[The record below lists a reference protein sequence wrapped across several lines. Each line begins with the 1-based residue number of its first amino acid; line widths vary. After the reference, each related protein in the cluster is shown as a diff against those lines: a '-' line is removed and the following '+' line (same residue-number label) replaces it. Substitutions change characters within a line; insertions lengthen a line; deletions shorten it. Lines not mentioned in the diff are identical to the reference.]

1 MNKGI
6 NNPGFRALPQ
16 SVQQNI
22 LSNMKYGGR
31 MYNTGGM
38 LTEYN
43 EGGTHEENPLGGIP
57 VGQGPNGQPNLVEEG
72 ETRFGDYIFSD
83 RLEITKD
90 IAQEFNLPKNYVGKT
105 FSDASK
111 SMQKSN
117 SRRVDDKIEQANIER
132 NLTKLQEAQEMFKQA
147 EVSKKLEEINE
158 LDPNALAAIAG
169 QGQGQPSMAPTQP
182 SPEEMMMM
190 EQAAMQQG
198 QMAGQ
203 PMMEGSMKGMAY
215 GGPLSNIAFGGGGS
229 MNFKSPAAYKA
240 WLGYGHASGAFDRT
254 PGNQKVSIKG
264 EPHKVQHAMGG
275 NMYPNGG
282 YAGDPP
288 PFFGTYG
295 GFDDTPIPP
304 LSPINEFEG
313 PVNTAGP
320 TNLTTNF
327 IPVAQRDKAD
337 YLNNQLNLNNQN
349 QGFLPYQ
356 TQRQITALSPE
367 YTDYIREKEIQAD
380 LNKMQSNMRAM
391 GGNCYG
397 CGGRMY
403 ASGGQFVPGRGFVL
417 SEDNSDNLLGAG
429 IVGGLKGATAM
440 IPGVGGYVS
449 QGIDAIYK
457 GIDPTLSDAEKRAMG
472 YTQGV
477 TSLSGLVTGN
487 VPGAISNSIAGF
499 NQGIQNTEGISDE
512 TKNILG
518 GVGTITNAMT
528 PFLGRPGMPL
538 GKNTPINVIDE
549 TDYIDL
555 PDTFAMG
562 GTMGKGLSAY
572 YDADGMGGYLGTR
585 NFFSNGGDM
594 NPPNKYLVRTNQNGD
609 LIEETYKIGDVQ
621 FNNVRKITEP
631 TLSEMDV
638 LQKYEEVTGKNL
650 NATKP
655 SEPAAQPENVPT
667 GILPFKQK
675 ISESKE
681 NYPGEAYEKLMKIL
695 GLNLPNTPTI
705 STQNNTTTEDFSP
718 TGYFTRFIDLP
729 DDLDAPVAT
738 PTPTVNT
745 NKPNMIPVEG
755 IDGSNSI
762 LTAFMPDSVPDS
774 EIPELNTGE
783 DLTEEQKQTARENYA
798 RKQALDMAKINL
810 KYKESLPAF
819 ALSMAPSMY
828 NLYQGLSRPDQMNLN
843 DIYSGDIN
851 PELVNYATSRNIMRD
866 TAAGLKKD
874 IKSKTQGGAYLANI
888 QSTANKLSEGL
899 SKIDELEQN
908 TNAKIKSETDSLNK
922 KRKDEALK
930 VVTQYNK
937 MAKAAK
943 AAHLNE
949 ALSGLKSK
957 IETDAKNKFDLEKL
971 KIFAPDV
978 AGNLEYNT
986 ILDQLGSYTAGLFN
1000 KKKKI

>member
-90 IAQEFNLPKNYVGKT
+90 IAEEFNLPKNYVGKT

-117 SRRVDDKIEQANIER
+117 SRRVDDKIEQANIEK

-203 PMMEGSMKGMAY
+203 PMMEGSMEGMAY

-254 PGNQKVSIKG
+254 PGNQKVSIQG

-282 YAGDPP
+282 EIDPVAAANAALRRQQELQNRARRAQYDFP
-288 PFFGTYG
+288 
-295 GFDDTPIPP
+295 DLTPIEPNYDP
-304 LSPINEFEG
+304 SPEDFTLPNSG
-313 PVNTAGP
+313 PVNTSGPSTLTNLWSSAPVTSVANLYIPSSGP
-320 TNLTTNF
+320 TSY
-327 IPVAQRDKAD
+327 PPD
-337 YLNNQLNLNNQN
+337 Y
-349 QGFLPYQ
+349 
-356 TQRQITALSPE
+356 QRQQLTLP
-367 YTDYIREKEIQAD
+367 
-380 LNKMQSNMRAM
+380 MQHAM
-391 GGNCYG
+391 GGHCYG

-621 FNNVRKITEP
+621 FNNVRKITDP

-638 LQKYEEVTGKNL
+638 LLKYEEVTGKDL

-655 SEPAAQPENVPT
+655 NEPAAQSENAPT

-681 NYPGEAYEKLMKIL
+681 NYPGEAYENLMKIP
-695 GLNLPNTPTI
+695 GLNLPTTPTI

-718 TGYFTRFIDLP
+718 TGYNTRFIDLP
-729 DDLDAPVAT
+729 DDLNAPVVT
-738 PTPTVNT
+738 PTPAVNT
-745 NKPNMIPVEG
+745 NKPNMVPVEG

-783 DLTEEQKQTARENYA
+783 DLTEEEKQKARENYA

>member
-31 MYNTGGM
+31 MYNTGEM

-169 QGQGQPSMAPTQP
+169 QGQGQGQPSMAPTQP

-198 QMAGQ
+198 QMAEQ
-203 PMMEGSMKGMAY
+203 PMMEGSMEGMAY

-254 PGNQKVSIKG
+254 PGNQKVSIQG

-282 YAGDPP
+282 EIDPVAAANAALRRQQELQNRARRAQYDFP
-288 PFFGTYG
+288 
-295 GFDDTPIPP
+295 DLTPIEPNYDP
-304 LSPINEFEG
+304 SPEDFTLPNSG
-313 PVNTAGP
+313 PVNTSGPSTLTNLWSSAPVTSVANLYIPSSGP
-320 TNLTTNF
+320 TNYPTNY
-327 IPVAQRDKAD
+327 PPD
-337 YLNNQLNLNNQN
+337 Y
-349 QGFLPYQ
+349 
-356 TQRQITALSPE
+356 QRQQLTLP
-367 YTDYIREKEIQAD
+367 
-380 LNKMQSNMRAM
+380 MQHAM
-391 GGNCYG
+391 GGHCYG

-518 GVGTITNAMT
+518 GVGTMANAMT

-549 TDYIDL
+549 TDYINL
-555 PDTFAMG
+555 PDSFAMG
-562 GTMGKGLSAY
+562 GTVGKGLSDY

-594 NPPNKYLVRTNQNGD
+594 NPPNKYLVRTSQNGD

-621 FNNVRKITEP
+621 FNNIRKITEP

-655 SEPAAQPENVPT
+655 NEPAAQPQNVSSGSDMPSLNIESGVPGFDLPT
-667 GILPFKQK
+667 
-675 ISESKE
+675 
-681 NYPGEAYEKLMKIL
+681 
-695 GLNLPNTPTI
+695 TPTI
-705 STQNNTTTEDFSP
+705 NTKNNITVEDFSP
-718 TGYFTRFIDLP
+718 TGYSTKFIDLP
-729 DDLDAPVAT
+729 DDLNAPAPA
-738 PTPTVNT
+738 PTPAVNT
-745 NKPNMIPVEG
+745 NKPNMVPVEG

-922 KRKDEALK
+922 RRKDEAKK
-930 VVTQYNK
+930 VITQYNK

-1000 KKKKI
+1000 KKKKD

>member
-6 NNPGFRALPQ
+6 NNPGFRSLPQ

-31 MYNTGGM
+31 MYDNGGM

-57 VGQGPNGQPNLVEEG
+57 VGQGPNGEPNLVEEG

-117 SRRVDDKIEQANIER
+117 SRRINDKIEQANIER

-147 EVSKKLEEINE
+147 EIAKKLEEINE

-198 QMAGQ
+198 QMAEQ
-203 PMMEGSMKGMAY
+203 PMMEGSMEGMAY

-254 PGNQKVSIKG
+254 PGNQKVSIQG
-264 EPHKVQHAMGG
+264 EPHRVQHAMGG
-275 NMYPNGG
+275 H
-282 YAGDPP
+282 
-288 PFFGTYG
+288 
-295 GFDDTPIPP
+295 
-304 LSPINEFEG
+304 
-313 PVNTAGP
+313 
-320 TNLTTNF
+320 
-327 IPVAQRDKAD
+327 
-337 YLNNQLNLNNQN
+337 
-349 QGFLPYQ
+349 
-356 TQRQITALSPE
+356 
-367 YTDYIREKEIQAD
+367 
-380 LNKMQSNMRAM
+380 
-391 GGNCYG
+391 CYG

-487 VPGAISNSIAGF
+487 VPGAISNSIEGF
-499 NQGIQNTEGISDE
+499 NQGIQNTESISDE

-518 GVGTITNAMT
+518 SVATVANTIT
-528 PFLGRPGMPL
+528 PFLGQPGMPL

-549 TDYIDL
+549 TGYIDL

-562 GTMGKGLSAY
+562 GTMGKSLSDY
-572 YDADGMGGYLGTR
+572 YDVDGMGGYLGSR
-585 NFFSNGGDM
+585 NFFSNGGDI

-609 LIEETYKIGDVQ
+609 LIEETYKIGDLQ
-621 FNNVRKITEP
+621 FINVKKITDP
-631 TLSEMDV
+631 SLTEMDI
-638 LQKYEEVTGKNL
+638 LQKYEEVTGKDL

-655 SEPAAQPENVPT
+655 NEPTTQPENV
-667 GILPFKQK
+667 
-675 ISESKE
+675 S
-681 NYPGEAYEKLMKIL
+681 
-695 GLNLPNTPTI
+695 
-705 STQNNTTTEDFSP
+705 
-718 TGYFTRFIDLP
+718 IDLP
-729 DDLDAPVAT
+729 DDLNAPA
-738 PTPTVNT
+738 PTPAVNT
-745 NKPNMIPVEG
+745 
-755 IDGSNSI
+755 
-762 LTAFMPDSVPDS
+762 DS

-783 DLTEEQKQTARENYA
+783 DLTEEQKQKARENYA
-798 RKQALDMAKINL
+798 KKQALDMAKINL

-874 IKSKTQGGAYLANI
+874 IKSKTQGGTYLANI

-922 KRKDEALK
+922 KRKDEANK
-930 VVTQYNK
+930 IVTQYNK
-937 MAKAAK
+937 MADAAQ

-949 ALSGLKSK
+949 ALSSLKSK

-971 KIFAPDV
+971 RIFAPDV

>member
-6 NNPGFRALPQ
+6 NNPGFRSLPQ

-38 LTEYN
+38 LDEYN
-43 EGGTHEENPLGGIP
+43 AGGTHEENPLGGIP

-72 ETRFGDYIFSD
+72 ETRFNDYIFSD
-83 RLEITKD
+83 RLQVSKEL
-90 IAQEFNLPKNYVGKT
+90 AAEFNLPKNYVGKT
-105 FSDASK
+105 FAEVSK

-117 SRRVDDKIEQANIER
+117 SRRIDDKIEQANIEK
-132 NLTKLQEAQEMFKQA
+132 NLTALQEAQEAFKQA

-158 LDPNALAAIAG
+158 LDPNALASIAG
-169 QGQGQPSMAPTQP
+169 QGQGQPSMAPSQP

-198 QMAGQ
+198 QMAEQ
-203 PMMEGSMKGMAY
+203 PMMEGSMEGMAY
-215 GGPLSNIAFGGGGS
+215 GGPLSNIAFGGGGA

-240 WLGYGHASGAFDRT
+240 WLGYGHASSAFERT
-254 PGNQKVSIKG
+254 PGNQKVSIQG

-282 YAGDPP
+282 EIDPVAAANAALLRQQQMKYAQYNFPDL
-288 PFFGTYG
+288 
-295 GFDDTPIPP
+295 TPIEPNYDP
-304 LSPINEFEG
+304 SPEDFTLSNSG
-313 PVNTAGP
+313 PVNTSGP
-320 TNLTTNF
+320 STLTNLWRGAPVTS
-327 IPVAQRDKAD
+327 IPAEPSL
-337 YLNNQLNLNNQN
+337 Y
-349 QGFLPYQ
+349 
-356 TQRQITALSPE
+356 QRQQLTMP
-367 YTDYIREKEIQAD
+367 
-380 LNKMQSNMRAM
+380 MQYGM

-477 TSLSGLVTGN
+477 TSLSGIATGN
-487 VPGAISNSIAGF
+487 VPGAITNSIAGF
-499 NQGIQNTEGISDE
+499 NQGIQNTEDISDE

-518 GVGTITNAMT
+518 GVANTASALSPLM
-528 PFLGRPGMPL
+528 GRPGMPF
-538 GKNTPINVIDE
+538 GRNTPINVIDGTE
-549 TDYIDL
+549 YIDL

-562 GTMGKGLSAY
+562 GTMGKGLSDY
-572 YDADGMGGYLGTR
+572 YDVDGMGGYLGTR
-585 NFFSNGGDM
+585 NFFATGGNT

-621 FNNVRKITEP
+621 FNNVRKITDP

-638 LQKYEEVTGKNL
+638 LLKYEEVTGKDL
-650 NATKP
+650 SSTKP
-655 SEPAAQPENVPT
+655 NEPATQSQNIPT
-667 GILPFKQK
+667 GILPSMQ
-675 ISESKE
+675 IIPELSKD
-681 NYPGEAYEKLMKIL
+681 NPKEAYQNLMEIMK
-695 GLNLPNTPTI
+695 GKPGFDLPTTPTI
-705 STQNNTTTEDFSP
+705 NTQNNITTEDFSP
-718 TGYFTRFIDLP
+718 TGYSTRFIDLP
-729 DDLDAPVAT
+729 DDLSTPAT
-738 PTPTVNT
+738 SSMPPVNT

-755 IDGSNSI
+755 IDESNSI
-762 LTAFMPDSVPDS
+762 LTAFMPNSVPDS

-798 RKQALDMAKINL
+798 KKQALDMAKINL
-810 KYKESLPAF
+810 KYKESLPSF
-819 ALSMAPSMY
+819 ALGIAPSMY

-843 DIYSGDIN
+843 DIYSGDVN

-908 TNAKIKSETDSLNK
+908 TNAKIKQETDSLNK
-922 KRKDEALK
+922 RRKDEAQK
-930 VVTQYNK
+930 VITQYNK

-943 AAHLNE
+943 SAHLGE
-949 ALSGLKSK
+949 ALTGLKNK
-957 IETDAKNKFDLEKL
+957 VEADTKNKFDLEKL
-971 KIFAPDV
+971 KIFAPDL

-986 ILDQLGSYTAGLFN
+986 ILDQLGSYTAGLF
-1000 KKKKI
+1000 KKKKD

>member
-6 NNPGFRALPQ
+6 NNPGFRSLPQ

-31 MYNTGGM
+31 MYDNGGM

-57 VGQGPNGQPNLVEEG
+57 VGQGPDGQPNLVEEG

-203 PMMEGSMKGMAY
+203 PMMEGSMEGMAY

-282 YAGDPP
+282 V
-288 PFFGTYG
+288 
-295 GFDDTPIPP
+295 
-304 LSPINEFEG
+304 L
-313 PVNTAGP
+313 P
-320 TNLTTNF
+320 TN
-327 IPVAQRDKAD
+327 VVQ
-337 YLNNQLNLNNQN
+337 
-349 QGFLPYQ
+349 
-356 TQRQITALSPE
+356 SPN
-367 YTDYIREKEIQAD
+367 YTDTFNPNFAYPISAIDEPVYSSQKEAEKGL
-380 LNKMQSNMRAM
+380 LNYGNDVSRTYFQDPTTGQMGELIGNQDMRSQINPYTEQPYLQTWSPTKSTKVATKNIFPMQYAM

-417 SEDNSDNLLGAG
+417 SEDNNDNLLGAG

-538 GKNTPINVIDE
+538 GKNTPINVVDE
-549 TDYIDL
+549 TDYINL
-555 PDTFAMG
+555 PNSFAMG
-562 GTMGKGLSAY
+562 GTMGKGLSDY

-621 FNNVRKITEP
+621 FNNIRKITEP

-655 SEPAAQPENVPT
+655 NEPAAQPENVPT
-667 GILPFKQK
+667 GILPSKQK
-675 ISESKE
+675 VSE
-681 NYPGEAYEKLMKIL
+681 
-695 GLNLPNTPTI
+695 
-705 STQNNTTTEDFSP
+705 EDFSP
-718 TGYFTRFIDLP
+718 TGYNTRFIDLP
-729 DDLDAPVAT
+729 DDLNAPVVT
-738 PTPTVNT
+738 PTPAVNT
-745 NKPNMIPVEG
+745 NKPNMVPVEG

-762 LTAFMPDSVPDS
+762 LTAFMPESVPDS

-819 ALSMAPSMY
+819 ALGIAPSMY

-922 KRKDEALK
+922 RRKDEALK
-930 VVTQYNK
+930 VITQYNK

-949 ALSGLKSK
+949 ALSGLKNK

-1000 KKKKI
+1000 KKKKD

>member
-117 SRRVDDKIEQANIER
+117 SRRVDDKIEQANIEK

-203 PMMEGSMKGMAY
+203 PMMEGSMEGMAY

-254 PGNQKVSIKG
+254 PGNQKVSIQG

-282 YAGDPP
+282 S
-288 PFFGTYG
+288 
-295 GFDDTPIPP
+295 
-304 LSPINEFEG
+304 L
-313 PVNTAGP
+313 P
-320 TNLTTNF
+320 TNVVQSPTYQDTFNPNFAYPASAIDEPVYSSQKEAQAALLNYGNDVSRTYFQDPTTGQMGELIGNKDMRSQ
-327 IPVAQRDKAD
+327 INPYTEQPYLQTWSPDRSTKVAT
-337 YLNNQLNLNNQN
+337 QN
-349 QGFLPYQ
+349 IFP
-356 TQRQITALSPE
+356 
-367 YTDYIREKEIQAD
+367 
-380 LNKMQSNMRAM
+380 MQYAM

-397 CGGRMY
+397 CGGKMY

-457 GIDPTLSDAEKRAMG
+457 GIDPTISDAEKRAMG
-472 YTQGV
+472 YTQSV
-477 TSLSGLVTGN
+477 TGLSGLVTGN

-518 GVGTITNAMT
+518 GVGTMVNAMT

-549 TDYIDL
+549 TDYINL
-555 PDTFAMG
+555 PDSFAMG

-572 YDADGMGGYLGTR
+572 YDVDGMGGYLGTR

-621 FNNVRKITEP
+621 FNNVRKITDP

-638 LQKYEEVTGKNL
+638 LLKYEEVTGKDL

-655 SEPAAQPENVPT
+655 NEPAAQSENVPT

-681 NYPGEAYEKLMKIL
+681 NYPGEAYENLMKIP
-695 GLNLPNTPTI
+695 GLNLPTTPTI

-718 TGYFTRFIDLP
+718 TGYNTRFIDLP
-729 DDLDAPVAT
+729 DDLNAPVVT
-738 PTPTVNT
+738 PTPAVNT
-745 NKPNMIPVEG
+745 NKPNMVPVEG

-783 DLTEEQKQTARENYA
+783 DLTEEEKQKARENYA

-971 KIFAPDV
+971 KIFAPGV

>member
-6 NNPGFRALPQ
+6 NNPGFRSLPQ

-31 MYNTGGM
+31 MYDNGGM

-57 VGQGPNGQPNLVEEG
+57 VGQGPNGEPNLVEEG

-117 SRRVDDKIEQANIER
+117 SRRINDKIEQANIER

-147 EVSKKLEEINE
+147 EVAKKLEEINE

-198 QMAGQ
+198 QMAEQ
-203 PMMEGSMKGMAY
+203 PMMEGSMEGMAY

-254 PGNQKVSIKG
+254 PGNQKVSIQG
-264 EPHKVQHAMGG
+264 EPHRVQHAMGG
-275 NMYPNGG
+275 H
-282 YAGDPP
+282 
-288 PFFGTYG
+288 
-295 GFDDTPIPP
+295 
-304 LSPINEFEG
+304 
-313 PVNTAGP
+313 
-320 TNLTTNF
+320 
-327 IPVAQRDKAD
+327 
-337 YLNNQLNLNNQN
+337 
-349 QGFLPYQ
+349 
-356 TQRQITALSPE
+356 
-367 YTDYIREKEIQAD
+367 
-380 LNKMQSNMRAM
+380 
-391 GGNCYG
+391 CYG

-487 VPGAISNSIAGF
+487 VPGAISNSIEGF
-499 NQGIQNTEGISDE
+499 NQGIQNTESISDE

-518 GVGTITNAMT
+518 SVATVANTIT
-528 PFLGRPGMPL
+528 PFLGQPGMPL

-549 TDYIDL
+549 TGYIDL

-562 GTMGKGLSAY
+562 GTMGKSLSDY
-572 YDADGMGGYLGTR
+572 YDVDGMGGYLGSR
-585 NFFSNGGDM
+585 NFFSNGGDI

-609 LIEETYKIGDVQ
+609 LIEETYKIGDLQ
-621 FNNVRKITEP
+621 FINVKKITDP
-631 TLSEMDV
+631 SLTEMDV

-655 SEPAAQPENVPT
+655 NEPAAQPQNVSSGSDMPSLNIESGVPGFDLPT
-667 GILPFKQK
+667 
-675 ISESKE
+675 
-681 NYPGEAYEKLMKIL
+681 
-695 GLNLPNTPTI
+695 TPTI
-705 STQNNTTTEDFSP
+705 NTKNNITVEDFSP
-718 TGYFTRFIDLP
+718 TGYSTKFIDLP
-729 DDLDAPVAT
+729 DDLNAPAPA
-738 PTPTVNT
+738 PTPAVNT
-745 NKPNMIPVEG
+745 NKPNMVPVEG

-762 LTAFMPDSVPDS
+762 LTAFMPDSMPESVPDS

-798 RKQALDMAKINL
+798 RKQASDMAKINL
-810 KYKESLPAF
+810 KYKENLPAF

-874 IKSKTQGGAYLANI
+874 IKSKTQGGTYLANI

-922 KRKDEALK
+922 RRKDEALK
-930 VVTQYNK
+930 VITQYNK

>member
-72 ETRFGDYIFSD
+72 ETRFNDYIFSD

-90 IAQEFNLPKNYVGKT
+90 IAEEFNLPKNYVGKT

-198 QMAGQ
+198 QMAEQ
-203 PMMEGSMKGMAY
+203 PMMEGSMEGMAY

-254 PGNQKVSIKG
+254 PGNQKVSIQG

-282 YAGDPP
+282 S
-288 PFFGTYG
+288 
-295 GFDDTPIPP
+295 
-304 LSPINEFEG
+304 L
-313 PVNTAGP
+313 P
-320 TNLTTNF
+320 TNVVQSPTYQDTFNPNFAYPASAIDEPVYSNQKEAQAALLNYGNDVSRTYFQDPTTGQMGELIGNKDMRSQ
-327 IPVAQRDKAD
+327 INPYTEQPYLQTWSPDRSTKVAT
-337 YLNNQLNLNNQN
+337 QN
-349 QGFLPYQ
+349 IFP
-356 TQRQITALSPE
+356 
-367 YTDYIREKEIQAD
+367 
-380 LNKMQSNMRAM
+380 MQYAM

-397 CGGRMY
+397 CGGKMY

-440 IPGVGGYVS
+440 IPGVGGYIS

-457 GIDPTLSDAEKRAMG
+457 GIDPTISDAEKRAMG

-477 TSLSGLVTGN
+477 TGLSGLVTGN
-487 VPGAISNSIAGF
+487 VPDAINNSIAGF

-518 GVGTITNAMT
+518 GVGTMVNTMT

-549 TDYIDL
+549 TDYINL
-555 PDTFAMG
+555 PDSFAMG

-572 YDADGMGGYLGTR
+572 YDVDGMGGYLGTR

-594 NPPNKYLVRTNQNGD
+594 NPPNKYLVRTNQKGD

-621 FNNVRKITEP
+621 FNNIRKITDP

-638 LQKYEEVTGKNL
+638 LLKYEEATGKSL

-655 SEPAAQPENVPT
+655 NEPSTEQTNTPT
-667 GILPFKQK
+667 VMLPSMQK
-675 ISESKE
+675 ISE
-681 NYPGEAYEKLMKIL
+681 
-695 GLNLPNTPTI
+695 
-705 STQNNTTTEDFSP
+705 EDFSP
-718 TGYFTRFIDLP
+718 TGYSTRFIDLP
-729 DDLDAPVAT
+729 DDLNAPT
-738 PTPTVNT
+738 TTTPTVNT
-745 NKPNMIPVEG
+745 DKSNMVPVEG

-762 LTAFMPDSVPDS
+762 LTAFMPDSMPESVPDS

-819 ALSMAPSMY
+819 ALGIAPSMY

-908 TNAKIKSETDSLNK
+908 TNSKIKLETDSLNK
-922 KRKDEALK
+922 KRKDEAEK
-930 VVTQYNK
+930 VITQYNK

-971 KIFAPDV
+971 RIFAPDV

-1000 KKKKI
+1000 KKKKD